1 MLVEDGRSCEGLAG
15 RPWRVAFA
23 LQDEGWLLRNALVV
37 ESASGIGGTVLFCV
51 KQARYFFDMETV
63 RVLPGSARGDV
74 VLPDEPGL
82 ADRVVLAAC
91 PDGGIVLDLTDTTEF
106 EIAGHRWG
114 RKVIRIPSAL
124 TAA

>member
-1 MLVEDGRSCEGLAG
+1 MLVEDGRSGESLAG

-23 LQDEGWLLRNALVV
+23 PQHERWLLRNAVVV
-37 ESASGIGGTVLFCV
+37 EPASRTGETVLFCV
-51 KQARYFFDMETV
+51 KQARYFFGVETV

-106 EIAGHRWG
+106 EIAAHRWG
-114 RKVIRIPSAL
+114 RKVIRIPSGL